1 VNVSEV
7 PFAGSG
13 VTNIGEVPLAAA
25 VDRIEESGR
34 RGHPLLTTVT
44 V

>member
-13 VTNIGEVPLAAA
+13 VTNIREVPLAAA
-25 VDRIEESGR
+25 VDRIEEAADVAIR
-34 RGHPLLTTVT
+34 MLTTVT